1 MQKYIDLRA
10 QKIPYTL
17 KRSARA
23 KRIKIAVHC
32 GDAFVLT
39 LPRYT
44 DEIWGERFIK
54 EKEEWILEKLR
65 YFRGIQGNMVRVNDR
80 ARYREHKSR
89 ALALVT
95 HKITEANARYNL
107 KYKSIAIRN
116 QKTLW
121 GSCSRDKCLSFNYK
135 IAFLREELADYLI
148 VHELCHLQEMN
159 HSDRFW
165 RLVAKTIPNYAT
177 LRRELKKKSLIFY

>member
-17 KRSARA
+17 KRSVQA
-23 KRIKIAVHC
+23 KRIKITVHC

-39 LPRYT
+39 LPRNT

-65 YFRGIQGNMVRVNDR
+65 YFKGMQGGTLHINNH
-80 ARYREHKSR
+80 ARYLEYKSH

-95 HKITEANARYNL
+95 HKITEVNAHYNFT
-107 KYKSIAIRN
+107 YKNITIRN
-116 QKTLW
+116 QKILW
-121 GSCSRDKCLSFNYK
+121 GSCSRDKRLSFNYK
-135 IAFLREELADYLI
+135 IAFLRDELADYLI
-148 VHELCHLQEMN
+148 VHELCHLREMN

-165 RLVAKTIPNYAT
+165 RLVTETIPNYAT
-177 LRRELKKKSLIFY
+177 LRRELKQKSLAFY